1 VTEPQ
6 RRAER
11 VVERMLAGDTFSRWL
26 GIEVVDLAPARCRC
40 RMTVRDDMVNGFGV
54 AHGAVAF
61 ALADSALAFASN
73 TSGFVTLSIDNAISY
88 PVSVRPGDVLTA
100 TATADAETARLGFYT
115 VPVTRADGTVVAI
128 FRGTVYRTAR
138 EHLDGD

>member
-1 VTEPQ
+1 MNDAQ

-11 VVERMLAGDTFSRWL
+11 VVEGMLAEDAFSRWL
-26 GIEVVDLAPARCRC
+26 GIEVVELAPARCRC

-54 AHGAVAF
+54 AHGAIAF

-88 PVSVRPGDVLTA
+88 PVSVLPGDVLTA
-100 TATADAETARLGFYT
+100 TAAADAETARLGFFT
-115 VPVTRADGTVVAI
+115 VPVTREDGTVVAL
-128 FRGTVYRTAR
+128 FRGTVYRTAK
-138 EHLDGD
+138 EHPDGG